1 MLSHHVQ
8 PVSVPTRVTGV
19 RDAPDLEAIIL
30 SFYLYTSF
38 GCKQYVWEGGNRAII
53 LVDPKV
59 PAALDGYVQ
68 CRGHVRE
75 GLASK
80 VILHTA

>member
-1 MLSHHVQ
+1 MLSYHVL
-8 PVSVPTRVTGV
+8 VSVPTRVQEFV
-19 RDAPDLEAIIL
+19 NAPDLKEHKHFA
-30 SFYLYTSF
+30 
-38 GCKQYVWEGGNRAII
+38 VI
-53 LVDPKV
+53 LVVGQTLVLWDPKV